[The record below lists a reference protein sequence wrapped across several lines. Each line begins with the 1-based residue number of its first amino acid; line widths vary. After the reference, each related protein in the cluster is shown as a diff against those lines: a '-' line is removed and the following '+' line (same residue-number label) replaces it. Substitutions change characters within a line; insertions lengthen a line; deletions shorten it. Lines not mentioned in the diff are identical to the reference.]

1 VHKMSGARIPF
12 LRKRRGRSSRDRTMP
27 EAIDTPFR
35 AFVRENKALFE
46 SENPDYDYH
55 DIKNLMEDIWDVL
68 DAE

>member
-1 VHKMSGARIPF
+1 
-12 LRKRRGRSSRDRTMP
+12 MP

-46 SENPDYDYH
+46 QENPDYDYH

-68 DAE
+68 D